1 MSAGGD
7 AAPMARAVALAR
19 RGWYSTPPNP
29 RVGCV
34 LVRDGAVIG
43 EGWHQQ
49 AGGPHA
55 EINALRD
62 AEAQAGGA
70 VGATAYVTL
79 APCGHYGRT
88 APCTDAL
95 IQAGVTRVVIGMDDP
110 NPEAGASSVA
120 ALEAA
125 GLEVVTGVLEA
136 DCRALNPGFITRMTL
151 GRPRVRVKSAMSL
164 DGRTAGADGESQWI
178 TGAAARDDV
187 HRLRAESGAV
197 VTGIGT
203 ALADD
208 PSLTVRLAGDWRQ
221 PLRVV
226 LDSNLRLPASAK
238 LLAQPGRSLV
248 LTAADNGAQQQ
259 ALVTAGTDVRQVT
272 REAHGLALAEVM
284 QVLAEQGINDVLV
297 EAGTTLAGA
306 FVAAGL
312 ADELVLYMAPTL
324 IGDTGRGLMS
334 LPGVIRFAE
343 RQPLEITDM
352 RAIGDDWRI
361 TARPTEQK
369 GESCLPE

>member
-1 MSAGGD
+1 MTLPGD
-7 AAPMARAVALAR
+7 ADYMAIAVALAR
-19 RGWYSTPPNP
+19 RGWYGTPPNP

-34 LVRDGAVIG
+34 LVREDRVIG

-55 EINALRD
+55 EIHALRD
-62 AEAQAGGA
+62 ADQRVGGA
-70 VGATAYVTL
+70 SGATAYVTL
-79 APCGHYGRT
+79 APCCHSGRT
-88 APCTDAL
+88 PPCTDAL
-95 IQAGVTRVVIGMDDP
+95 IEAGITRAVIGMNDP
-110 NPEAGASSVA
+110 NPQAGAHSVA

-125 GLEVVTGVLEA
+125 GMDVTTGVLEA
-136 DCRALNPGFITRMTL
+136 DCRALNPGFITRMTE
-151 GRPRVRVKSAMSL
+151 GRPRVRVKLAMSL

-226 LDSNLRLPASAK
+226 LDSDLQLAPTAAM
-238 LLAQPGRSLV
+238 LAQPGRSMV
-248 LTAADNGAQQQ
+248 LTAAKPADHGA
-259 ALVTAGTDVRQVT
+259 LTAAGAEL
-272 REAHGLALAEVM
+272 REVAAGEGGLDLAA
-284 QVLAEQGINDVLV
+284 VLRILADEQINDVLV
-297 EAGTTLAGA
+297 EAGPILAGA
-306 FVAAGL
+306 FLGAGVT
-312 ADELVLYMAPTL
+312 DELIMYMAPTL
-324 IGDTGRGLMS
+324 IGDAGRGLMT
-334 LPGVIRFAE
+334 LPGITRFAE
-343 RQPLEITDM
+343 RQSLNIADI

-361 TARPTEQK
+361 IARPTGAQTVPAS
-369 GESCLPE
+369 G